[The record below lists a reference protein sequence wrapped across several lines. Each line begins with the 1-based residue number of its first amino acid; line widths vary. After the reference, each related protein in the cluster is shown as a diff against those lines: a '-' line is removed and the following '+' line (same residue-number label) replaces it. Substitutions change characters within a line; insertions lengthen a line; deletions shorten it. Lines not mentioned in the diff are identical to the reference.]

1 MDARENQGSSHN
13 ESILRELF
21 LWLES
26 VSNGTQVKD
35 CQEEFKLLKGLSKE
49 GIRERI

>member
-1 MDARENQGSSHN
+1 MDARENQ
-13 ESILRELF
+13 LF
-21 LWLES
+21 LCLER

-35 CQEEFKLLKGLSKE
+35 CQEEFELLRGLSKE